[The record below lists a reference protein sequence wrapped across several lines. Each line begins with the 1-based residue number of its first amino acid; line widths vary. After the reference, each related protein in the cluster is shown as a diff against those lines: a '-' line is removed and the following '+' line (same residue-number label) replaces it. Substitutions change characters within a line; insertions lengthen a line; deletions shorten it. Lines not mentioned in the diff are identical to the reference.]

1 MKSYLSFFV
10 EGHCNEAMQNMLSC
24 LKKAA
29 FDDKACV
36 AEILS
41 YNSCMERAIVS
52 IFTMLEITIRH
63 NMEVCHITL
72 IKTLFSVHSQY
83 KLVYIYINTRLNAHQ
98 KIWILSELT
107 LYLLILFLLRNH
119 FKDTFN
125 VFTKFGIEKSIYEWV
140 DHKIQYKYSTHDDES
155 LGFVVC

>member
-1 MKSYLSFFV
+1 MNSTEVKNCNLKISSILKHRRVKTNLKSYLSFFV

-52 IFTMLEITIRH
+52 IF
-63 NMEVCHITL
+63 
-72 IKTLFSVHSQY
+72 
-83 KLVYIYINTRLNAHQ
+83 A
-98 KIWILSELT
+98 IW
-107 LYLLILFLLRNH
+107 R
-119 FKDTFN
+119 
-125 VFTKFGIEKSIYEWV
+125 FT
-140 DHKIQYKYSTHDDES
+140 
-155 LGFVVC
+155 C